1 MIILDGSHGEGG
13 GQIIRTAL
21 ALSTITGK
29 PFEIDNIRKG
39 RCVSGLKHEHLS
51 CIKALQDMCDAKV
64 EGAELGSHKISFVPG
79 KIKKGTYSIDIG
91 TAGSITLLMQS
102 LMIPSFFANGKVR
115 FRIKGGTDVKWSQP
129 VDYFNHVFLP
139 HLRKYAEIDSK
150 IEKRGYYPKGGGMV
164 DISIKP
170 KKDYSLNNKDIPKIE
185 LIEQGKLIQI
195 KGISHASIDL
205 EKGQVAERQAS
216 SSKMMLA
223 KLNVPIN
230 IEKQYQETLSTGS
243 GITLFAMFSLN
254 DEFEYEKPIIIGSDS
269 LGDRGKS
276 AEEVG
281 KEAAERLMNEIGY
294 LAPVDEY
301 LADNLVPFL
310 GLFGGKIKAA
320 KISNHCVANIYVIEK
335 FLDKKFEINNEQKT
349 ISVE

>member
-1 MIILDGSHGEGG
+1 MIILEGSHGEGG

-216 SSKMMLA
+216 SSKMML
-223 KLNVPIN
+223 
-230 IEKQYQETLSTGS
+230 
-243 GITLFAMFSLN
+243 
-254 DEFEYEKPIIIGSDS
+254 
-269 LGDRGKS
+269 
-276 AEEVG
+276 
-281 KEAAERLMNEIGY
+281 
-294 LAPVDEY
+294 
-301 LADNLVPFL
+301 
-310 GLFGGKIKAA
+310 
-320 KISNHCVANIYVIEK
+320 
-335 FLDKKFEINNEQKT
+335 
-349 ISVE
+349 